1 MTEHKQCKYFHVT
14 PIQIR
19 FNDIDKLGHVN
30 NSVYQQYF
38 DLGRVE
44 YFNQVLVEDMD
55 WEVEGLILASI
66 TIDYIKPIEMHEK
79 IFTRTKIYHLGNK
92 SIKMCQELY
101 NETTGEVHATSKST
115 MVGYSNKTKSTLIIQ
130 ERWRRQ
136 IRTFE
141 KDILF
146 EV

>member
-1 MTEHKQCKYFHVT
+1 MNQPKPINFFHRT

-44 YFNQVLVEDMD
+44 YFNEVLVEDMD
-55 WEVEGLILASI
+55 WEIEGLILASI
-66 TIDYIKPIEMHEK
+66 SIDYVKPIEIHEK
-79 IFTRTKIYHLGNK
+79 IFARTKIYHIGNK
-92 SIKMCQELY
+92 SIKMCQDLY
-101 NETTGEVHATSKST
+101 NEITGDVHATSKSI
-115 MVGYSNKTKSTLIIQ
+115 MVGYSNKTKSTLIVL

-136 IRTFE
+136 IKAFE

>member
-1 MTEHKQCKYFHVT
+1 MNQPKSASYFHRT

-44 YFNQVLVEDMD
+44 YFNEVLVEEMD
-55 WEVEGLILASI
+55 WEIEGLILASI
-66 TIDYIKPIEMHEK
+66 SIDYLKPIEMHEK
-79 IFTRTKIYHLGNK
+79 ICAQTKIYELGNK
-92 SIKMCQELY
+92 SIKMSQELF
-101 NETTGEVHATSKST
+101 NLETDEVHATSKSV
-115 MVGYSNKTKSTLIIQ
+115 MVGYSNKTKSTIVLL

-136 IRTFE
+136 IKAFE
-141 KDILF
+141 KDVLF